1 MPTAVTEAIQH
12 IEIDERGV
20 AYVAGCRSKVSAIV
34 IDHIHNQM
42 PTREIAE
49 SYPHLSLAQIHAA
62 LSYYFD
68 NQEEIDSQ
76 IQESQADVERIREEV
91 ETSDYLDKVRAK
103 KTTI

>member
-1 MPTAVTEAIQH
+1 MTPTEGIQH

-20 AYVAGCRSKVSAIV
+20 AYVAGCRSKVGAIA
-34 IDHIHNQM
+34 IDYVHNQM
-42 PTREIAE
+42 SAREIAQ